1 MDYIVGK
8 NYLKEILAA
17 VSREDEKNYLL
28 DLEYVKHYKG
38 VVLGPIHKDGYGN
51 WVTVFKTKSVTPH
64 LSEDDTSDN
73 YTWNSFKEAK
83 KKLEKCENSSSR
95 VFHIKKGLKI
105 AFKHVMY
112 LDGDMLDEIKP
123 RWYSLY
129 VEWFKSRCEYIQ
141 AHKSE
146 WEKQEDKM
154 RPIGVLNASEL
165 FER

>member
-1 MDYIVGK
+1 MTTT
-8 NYLKEILAA
+8 AA
-17 VSREDEKNYLL
+17 
-28 DLEYVKHYKG
+28 
-38 VVLGPIHKDGYGN
+38 
-51 WVTVFKTKSVTPH
+51 TPKRRNAA
-64 LSEDDTSDN
+64 LRAD
-73 YTWNSFKEAK
+73 
-83 KKLEKCENSSSR
+83 
-95 VFHIKKGLKI
+95 IKKGLKI

-112 LDGDMLDEIKP
+112 LDDGILDETP
-123 RWYSLY
+123 PCWYSLY

>member
-1 MDYIVGK
+1 MNYIDGK
-8 NYLKEILAA
+8 KCLKEILAA

-51 WVTVFKTKSVTPH
+51 WVTVFKIKSVTPH
-64 LSEDDTSDN
+64 LSEDDTSDD

-83 KKLEKCENSSSR
+83 KKLEKYENSSSR

-123 RWYSLY
+123 SWYCLY
-129 VEWFKSRCEYIQ
+129 NEWFMSRGEYMQ

-146 WEKQEDKM
+146 WEKQADKM
-154 RPIGVLNASEL
+154 RPIGVADASAL
-165 FER
+165 FGR

>member
-28 DLEYVKHYKG
+28 ALEYVKHYKG

-51 WVTVFKTKSVTPH
+51 WVTVFETKSVTHH
-64 LSEDDTSDN
+64 LSEDSTSDD

-123 RWYSLY
+123 HWYSLY
-129 VEWFKSRCEYIQ
+129 GEWFKSRGEYTQ
-141 AHKSE
+141 AHKNE

>member
-1 MDYIVGK
+1 MNYIDGK
-8 NYLKEILAA
+8 KCLKEILAA
-17 VSREDEKNYLL
+17 VSKEDEKNYLL

-51 WVTVFKTKSVTPH
+51 WATTFRTKNITPH
-64 LSEDDTSDN
+64 HFDDDTSDD

-83 KKLEKCENSSSR
+83 KKLQKCENSCSR

-112 LDGDMLDEIKP
+112 LDGAMLDEIKP

-129 VEWFKSRCEYIQ
+129 HEWFKSKGEYMQ

-146 WEKQEDKM
+146 WEKQADKM
-154 RPIGVLNASEL
+154 RPIGVADASAL
-165 FER
+165 FGR